1 MPKDIPKSFE
11 PFKGASQH
19 PSSLKV
25 ASSIMKLAPSELIIN
40 PNGSIYHLNL
50 VPEQIAH
57 TIFFVGDPDR
67 VPKVSKHFDRIDHKV
82 QKREFVT
89 HTGELGGRRLSV
101 LSTGIGTDNIDIVV
115 NELDAL
121 VNIDLENRMV
131 KDTLT
136 SLKIIRIGTSGS
148 LSPEIPPDS
157 LVVSAFGLG
166 LDNLLYYYDYPASP
180 REEMLRQAFTAFAAG
195 IGTNLNPI
203 AAEAD
208 HGLVRRFERVMHKG
222 ITLTCPGFY
231 GPQGRRLRLG
241 STIEQG
247 FFEAIPQFSF
257 EGLRVTN
264 FEMETSAIA
273 GLARMLGHQATACNA
288 IIANRITGE
297 FSKDPKK
304 AEEKV
309 IEAVLSNW

>member
-1 MPKDIPKSFE
+1 
-11 PFKGASQH
+11 
-19 PSSLKV
+19 
-25 ASSIMKLAPSELIIN
+25 MKFPPSELIIN

-50 VPEQIAH
+50 LPAQIAE

-67 VPKVSKHFDRIDHKV
+67 VPKVSQHFDRIDHKV
-82 QKREFVT
+82 QKREFMT
-89 HTGELGGRRLSV
+89 HTGELGGRRFTV
-101 LSTGIGTDNIDIVV
+101 ISTGIGTDNIDIVV

-121 VNIDLENRMV
+121 VNIDLQTRTV

-148 LSPEIPPDS
+148 LSAEIPPDS
-157 LVVSAFGLG
+157 LVVSAFGMG
-166 LDNLLYYYDYPASP
+166 LDNLLHYYDYPASP
-180 REEMLRQAFTAFAAG
+180 REEYLRQAFTSFAAG
-195 IGTNLNPI
+195 IGTNISPI

-231 GPQGRRLRLG
+231 APQGRRLRLG
-241 STIEQG
+241 SIIERS

-257 EGLRVTN
+257 EGLHVTN
-264 FEMETSAIA
+264 FEMETSAIL
-273 GLARMLGHQATACNA
+273 GLSRMLGHQATACNA

-297 FSKDPKK
+297 FSSDPKK

-309 IEAVLSNW
+309 IAEVLGQF